1 MLYWL
6 IWGANDPMLTD
17 NHIQASAISDN
28 ADNTDQKAESTKSYF
43 RVKVQEI
50 NERTLNRKHER
61 KRNRRKNRS
70 PEAKAAE
77 EVFASNS
84 MDGALTMEDVF
95 QRHTL
100 HQNQRQT
107 LTNFY
112 HSNQMKKEIKTNML
126 FNSRS
131 QDQMASAL
139 NDSLFPAEQR
149 LMLLHQS
156 PQ

>member
-95 QRHTL
+95 QRHIASKSATDIDEL
-100 HQNQRQT
+100 LPQQSDEKGNQDKYAIQ
-107 LTNFY
+107 
-112 HSNQMKKEIKTNML
+112 
-126 FNSRS
+126 
-131 QDQMASAL
+131 
-139 NDSLFPAEQR
+139 
-149 LMLLHQS
+149 
-156 PQ
+156 